1 MSHQDSGFPHA
12 FVTEYLGLI
21 AQYIPGDTT
30 LNQIRILHYIDM
42 QTAQADGHTS
52 HTDICVAL
60 RMSPATVSRAV
71 TSFIEA
77 GIIREDADEL
87 DGRRRLVRVCKDH
100 AVGNTL
106 DRKIIELARRYFR
119 E

>member
-1 MSHQDSGFPHA
+1 MSQPDTDFPHD

-42 QTAQADGHTS
+42 RTVQGAGYTS
-52 HTDICVAL
+52 HTEICVAL
-60 RMSPATVSRAV
+60 RMSAATVTRAIA
-71 TSFIEA
+71 SFIEA

-87 DGRRRLVRVCKDH
+87 DGRRRLVRVSKDH
-100 AVGNTL
+100 VALAANPVEVSTV
-106 DRKIIELARRYFR
+106 ELC
-119 E
+119 